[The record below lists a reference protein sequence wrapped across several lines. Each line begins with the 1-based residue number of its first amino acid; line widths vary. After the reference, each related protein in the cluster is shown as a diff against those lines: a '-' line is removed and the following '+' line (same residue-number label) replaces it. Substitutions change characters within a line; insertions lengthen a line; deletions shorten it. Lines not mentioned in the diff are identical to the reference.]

1 MNMIC
6 RIILKKKTQRS
17 MNMICRIILKTS
29 ITSSNCNIEDLS
41 MEMFEIIDKF
51 AKKKDRNS
59 NSAQ

>member
-1 MNMIC
+1 
-6 RIILKKKTQRS
+6 

-51 AKKKDRNS
+51 AKKKKIGTQIVHSKNIFEIKLKIS
-59 NSAQ
+59 MEF